1 MSEQNIPPV
10 SRALT
15 ELGVAH
21 RVFRHAGK
29 ITSVEQAAAER
40 GQSPR
45 QVVRSIVF
53 RIGKGEYVMALIA
66 GTGQISW
73 QLLRK
78 YLGQSR
84 LTMAKPDE
92 VLTVT
97 GYVRGT
103 VSPFGLK
110 TPLRILV
117 DESVLA
123 QDEVSLG
130 SGERNVGI
138 IMRRADL
145 MDALGEVEIVRLAAE
160 A

>member
-1 MSEQNIPPV
+1 MSEEKIPPV

-15 ELGVAH
+15 DLGVPH
-21 RVFRHAGK
+21 KVFRHAGK
-29 ITSVEQAAAER
+29 ITSVEQVAAER
-40 GQSPR
+40 GQSPA

-53 RIGKGEYVMALIA
+53 RTGKDKFLMVLMA

-73 QLLRK
+73 PALRK

-84 LTMAKPDE
+84 LTMAKPEE
-92 VLTVT
+92 VLAVT

-103 VSPFGLK
+103 VGPFGLK

-123 QDEVSLG
+123 QNEVSFG
-130 SGERNVGI
+130 SGEKNVA
-138 IMRRADL
+138 IMMPRADL
-145 MDALGEVEIVRLAAE
+145 IAALNGAEVVNLAADK
-160 A
+160 

>member
-1 MSEQNIPPV
+1 MTALPPV

-15 ELGVAH
+15 ARGVPH
-21 RVFRHAGK
+21 RVFRHETPIK
-29 ITSVEQAAAER
+29 SVEQAARER
-40 GQSPR
+40 GQLLA

-53 RIGKGEYVMALIA
+53 RTGKDEFMMALMA

-73 QLLRK
+73 QALRK
-78 YLGQSR
+78 YVGKSR
-84 LTMAKPDE
+84 LTMAKPEE
-92 VLTVT
+92 VLAVT

-123 QDEVSLG
+123 QDEISLG
-130 SGERNVGI
+130 SGEKSVAI
-138 IMRRADL
+138 MMRRADL
-145 MDALGEVEIVRLAAE
+145 MDALDGAEIVPLAADE
-160 A
+160 

>member
-15 ELGVAH
+15 ELGVPH

-92 VLTVT
+92 VLAVT

-145 MDALGEVEIVRLAAE
+145 MNALGKVEIVRLAAE
-160 A
+160 V